1 MLDCNTQTTTLD
13 KLNQPT
19 AVAWNYFSPFDTS
32 LSPIQGH
39 YPRHSSTQEYSAEMV
54 IPTATDFLYGDLS
67 YGDYLN
73 PFRTLAYMDDYRY
86 TMERAGQVKFKLDSN
101 DFDTYLQV
109 IDYNTGQLIGFDDN
123 SGAGTNSEITIN
135 FQSVGDIIVR
145 VTSYY
150 AYDTGYYRLGAD
162 AQYSSS
168 PSPTPPNPNPG
179 TIPFNSNYGYGLVD
193 AAALVAKAI
202 GQQPFPQVRD
212 LGGNNWSNDLVKAP
226 EVWAKGYTG
235 KDIIVAVVDTGVDY
249 THPDLDNNIWRNSD
263 EIFGNGLDDDR
274 NGYIDDVIG
283 WDFVGRD
290 NNPMDEQSHGTHVA
304 GTIAAEN
311 NGFGV
316 TGVAYNAKIMPI
328 RVLGQNGGSGDWISR
343 GIRYA
348 ADNGANVINLSL
360 GGGFDQLIIDAV
372 RYASQKGA
380 IVVMAAGNDSKAQ
393 PAYPASIATEVG
405 ITVGAVDRNLYMA
418 DFSNRAGSDPAMRYI
433 VAPGKDIVSTVPGG
447 LYKSMNGTSMAA
459 PHVAGV
465 VALML
470 SANPNLTPT
479 QVRQMMIETAFRGNG
494 QQSNAFVVQSWD
506 AVMGD
511 RPVVSGDFDIWEN
524 SGSDWMFERD
534 WEVEA
539 NWC

>member
-1 MLDCNTQTTTLD
+1 
-13 KLNQPT
+13 
-19 AVAWNYFSPFDTS
+19 
-32 LSPIQGH
+32 
-39 YPRHSSTQEYSAEMV
+39 MV
-54 IPTATDFLYGDLS
+54 LPTATNFLYGDLS

-86 TMERAGQVKFKLDSN
+86 TMDRAGQVKFNLDSN

-109 IDYNTGQLIGFDDN
+109 IDYHTGQLIGFDDN
-123 SGAGTNSEITIN
+123 SGVGTNSEITIN
-135 FQSVGDIIVR
+135 FQSAGDIIVR
-145 VTSYY
+145 VTSYH
-150 AYDTGYYRLGAD
+150 AYDIGYYRLGAD
-162 AQYSSS
+162 AQYSAS
-168 PSPTPPNPNPG
+168 PSPNPPNPNPG

-235 KDIIVAVVDTGVDY
+235 KDIIVAVLDTGVDY

-290 NNPMDEQSHGTHVA
+290 NNPMDEHFHGTHVA

-372 RYASQKGA
+372 HYASRKGA
-380 IVVMAAGNDSKAQ
+380 IVVMAAGNDSKSQ
-393 PAYPASIATEVG
+393 PSYPASIATEVG
-405 ITVGAVDRNLYMA
+405 ITVGAVDRNLSMP
-418 DFSNRAGSDPAMRYI
+418 DFSNRAGSNPAMRYV
-433 VAPGKDIVSTVPGG
+433 VAPGKEIVSTVPGG
-447 LYKSMNGTSMAA
+447 RYKSENGTSMAA

-470 SANPNLTPT
+470 SANRNLTPE

-506 AVMGD
+506 TAMGD
-511 RPVVSGDFDIWEN
+511 QPVVSGDFDIWEN
-524 SGSDWMFERD
+524 SESDWMFERD
-534 WEVEA
+534 GEVEA
-539 NWC
+539 NWD

>member
-1 MLDCNTQTTTLD
+1 MLDCNTQTKTLD
-13 KLNQPT
+13 NLNQPN
-19 AVAWNYFSPFDTS
+19 AGAWNHLSPFDTS
-32 LSPIQGH
+32 LSPIQQGH
-39 YPRHSSTQEYSAEMV
+39 YSRYSSIQEDGTEMV
-54 IPTATDFLYGDLS
+54 LPTAANFLYGDLS
-67 YGDYLN
+67 SGDYLN
-73 PFRTLAYMDDYRY
+73 PLRTLAYMDDYRY
-86 TMERAGQVKFKLDSN
+86 TMDHAGQVKFNLNSN
-101 DFDTYLQV
+101 DIDTYLQV

-123 SGAGTNSEITIN
+123 SGVGTNSEITIN
-135 FQSVGDIIVR
+135 FQSAGDIIVR

-162 AQYSSS
+162 AQHSSS

-226 EVWAKGYTG
+226 EVWARGYTG
-235 KDIIVAVVDTGVDY
+235 KDIIVAVLDTGVDY

-274 NGYIDDVIG
+274 NGFIDDVIG

-290 NNPMDEQSHGTHVA
+290 NNPMDEHFHGTHVA

-380 IVVMAAGNDSKAQ
+380 IVVMSAGNDSKAQ

-405 ITVGAVDRNLYMA
+405 ITVGAVDRNLSMA
-418 DFSNRAGSDPAMRYI
+418 DFSNRAGSNPAMRYV

-447 LYKSMNGTSMAA
+447 QYKSENGTSMAA

-470 SANPNLTPT
+470 SANRNLTPE
-479 QVRQMMIETAFRGNG
+479 QMRQMMIETAFRGNG
-494 QQSNAFVVQSWD
+494 QQSSSFAGQSWD
-506 AVMGD
+506 SVMGD
-511 RPVVSGDFDIWEN
+511 RPVVSGSFNIWQN
-524 SGSDWMFERD
+524 SESDWMFERD

-539 NWC
+539 N